1 MPLRRRP
8 SSAHA
13 VLALACL
20 VMASLASTG
29 IAFGRAAAPGDEALR
44 EADRAFFA
52 AIASHPP
59 AALEDLLDEGFAYR
73 TSRGAVIGKRSLI
86 DHLSQGL
93 TRVSATRSLRALRV
107 RAADTAVITGVAEVL
122 VEESDGQRAV
132 WSRYTHVWV
141 ARKGRWRLLYR
152 EASESPGRLP
162 DAEAAPGLAP

>member
-1 MPLRRRP
+1 
-8 SSAHA
+8 
-13 VLALACL
+13 
-20 VMASLASTG
+20 MASLVSTG
-29 IAFGRAAAPGDEALR
+29 TVRAQAVAPGDHALR

-73 TSRGAVIGKRSLI
+73 TSRGAVIGKRALI

-93 TRVSATRSLRALRV
+93 TRVSATRSLRALRA

-122 VEESDGQRAV
+122 VEEADGPRTV

-152 EASESPGRLP
+152 EASESPGALP
-162 DAEAAPGLAP
+162 ATEVTAGLEP